1 MLGVCACVCVRTCMW
16 MFVWVLFCFV
26 FVLLVFLCGC
36 SLVCC
41 ILLPHSHTPSIDCQP
56 TPLCLCH
63 SWLCHHQSHLPFPLC
78 MAPAENGL
86 SVSVWGWGI
95 TKDSYNTNVRGQ
107 ADNWYWSEVFLPM
120 LGLDSVVVTSSIEW
134 NESPKLHLIVGK
146 QLDLARHNTA
156 GFSKAQQQQ
165 INFISNSNS
174 VV

>member
-1 MLGVCACVCVRTCMW
+1 MLGVCACVCMRTCMW

-36 SLVCC
+36 SF
-41 ILLPHSHTPSIDCQP
+41 LPHSHTPSIDCQP

-63 SWLCHHQSHLPFPLC
+63 
-78 MAPAENGL
+78 
-86 SVSVWGWGI
+86 SVWGWGI

-120 LGLDSVVVTSSIEW
+120 LGLYSVIVSSLTER

-156 GFSKAQQQQ
+156 GFNKAQQQQ
-165 INFISNSNS
+165 INFISHSNS